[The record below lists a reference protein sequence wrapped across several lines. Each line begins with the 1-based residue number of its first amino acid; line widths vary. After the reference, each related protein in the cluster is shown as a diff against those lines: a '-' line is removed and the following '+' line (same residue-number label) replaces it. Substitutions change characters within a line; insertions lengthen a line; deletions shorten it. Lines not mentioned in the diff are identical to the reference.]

1 MTTSY
6 QLSTQQL
13 GQYREQGFYLYP
25 GLFRQ
30 DEVQKLIRF
39 AQSDQKMADN
49 TTGRKDA
56 EGNQTKLSLWNDPPE
71 NLFGQFSRS
80 PRLVNVASQILEE
93 EVYHY
98 HSKMML
104 KEAKT
109 GGAWEWHQDYG
120 YWYNYGCLYP
130 RLVSC
135 LIALDRADRSNGC
148 LQVIP
153 GTQKMGRIDHG
164 KTGEQT
170 GADMERVDAA
180 LQQQPIHYVE
190 AEPGD
195 VLFFDCN
202 LLHRSD
208 ANRSERSRWSLICC
222 YNARSNSPYKESR
235 HPTYQPLEVSSD
247 QELAAALA
255 SVPL

>member
-1 MTTSY
+1 MPSTY
-6 QLSTQQL
+6 QLNPSQL
-13 GQYREQGFYLYP
+13 SQYQRDGFYLYQN
-25 GLFRQ
+25 LFSREETQ
-30 DEVQKLIRF
+30 ALIRF
-39 AQSDQKMADN
+39 AQGDQGMAEN

-56 EGNQTKLSLWNDPPE
+56 EGNQTKLSLWNDPPD
-71 NLFGQFSRS
+71 NLFGLFSRS
-80 PRLVNVASQILEE
+80 PRLVQIASQLLDD

-104 KEAKT
+104 KEART

-130 RLVSC
+130 QMISC
-135 LIALDRADRSNGC
+135 LIALDRADQTNGC

-153 GTQKMGRIDHG
+153 GTHLLGRMDHG

-170 GADMERVDAA
+170 GADLERVNAV
-180 LQQQPIHYVE
+180 LQQKSIHFVE

-195 VLFFDCN
+195 VLFFHCN

-208 ANRSERSRWSLICC
+208 ANRSDRSRWSLICC
-222 YNARSNSPYKESR
+222 YNARSNDPYKESR
-235 HPTYQPLEVSSD
+235 HPNYRTLVISSD
-247 QELAAALA
+247 DELAAAVA
-255 SVPL
+255 EVPV